1 MTLRTL
7 LAAASTAALGLC
19 LTVWIASG
27 GFADCLDALAAADRS
42 AAAWAAGAFA
52 VSMLASACA
61 WHVAF
66 SAVGSEMRRPRACA
80 TYSVG
85 SLVNT
90 FAPATVGESLR
101 GVLFARALP
110 DERGRGCTAVGAVG
124 AVTVARAAIQLVVI
138 SCAVL
143 VAGFPRWIVLV
154 PFAFA
159 ALGVGA
165 VLVLRR
171 RAHGSRLRRL
181 GETGAVL
188 VRRPSYGIRV
198 LGWVA
203 LATAA
208 RITAASAVASS
219 VGIAEPVTAGLA
231 VTAALALAALLP
243 ITPGSI
249 GITSGAISLVLV
261 QAGASLPTA
270 LAAGVLFHAVE
281 AAVNVTVG
289 LVGTPFVLGTAAFR
303 RRSVH
308 VAFAGAGAA
317 VLAAAVL
324 GAGLVVYLPFD
335 GV

>member
-1 MTLRTL
+1 MTLRAL

-19 LTVWIASG
+19 LAVWITSG
-27 GFADCLDALAAADRS
+27 GFHDCLEALSAADP
-42 AAAWAAGAFA
+42 APAGWAAGAFA

-66 SAVGSEMRRPRACA
+66 SAVGSEMRRTRACA

-85 SLVNT
+85 ALVNS
-90 FAPATVGESLR
+90 FVPATVGESLR
-101 GVLFARALP
+101 AVLFARALP
-110 DERGRGCTAVGAVG
+110 DECGRGCTAVGAVG

-143 VAGFPRWIVLV
+143 IAGFPRWIVLV

-159 ALGVGA
+159 VLGVGA

-198 LGWVA
+198 LGWVVV
-203 LATAA
+203 ATAA

-219 VGIAEPVTAGLA
+219 VGIDEPVKAGVA
-231 VTAALALAALLP
+231 VTAALAIAALMP
-243 ITPGSI
+243 VTPGSI
-249 GITSGAISLVLV
+249 GITSGAVSLVLV
-261 QAGASLPTA
+261 QAGAALPTA
-270 LAAGVLFHAVE
+270 VAAGVLFHAVE
-281 AAVNVTVG
+281 AAVSVTIG
-289 LVGTPFVLGTAAFR
+289 SAGALFVFGVPTLR

-308 VAFAGAGAA
+308 VAFAGAA
-317 VLAAAVL
+317 VVSAAVL
-324 GAGLVVYLPFD
+324 GAGLVMYLPFA